1 MSDLN
6 EKILIAHEQG
16 DHYALVDLYA
26 AAADQ
31 AMGLDARCYFLT
43 IANVFALEQ
52 NHPRQSELH
61 SELKAHGREE

>member
-6 EKILIAHEQG
+6 ERILIAHETG

-26 AAADQ
+26 AAAEQSTD
-31 AMGLDARCYFLT
+31 LDARCYFLT

-52 NHPRQSELH
+52 NHPRQTELH
-61 SELKAHGREE
+61 DELKRHGREE